1 MNAFIRL
8 IRGVALATLPRK
20 KHSRNAGTGDACKR
34 FTELCDQY
42 WAAWG
47 EWTKK
52 DWDLNLQQKASE
64 CLNAVRQFYRL
75 PENERCRSRLRK
87 IAQAKKIPSMS
98 KTGIRRPR

>member
-1 MNAFIRL
+1 VNAFIRL
-8 IRGVALATLPRK
+8 IRRVALASLPRK

>member
-8 IRGVALATLPRK
+8 IRRVALASLPRK
-20 KHSRNAGTGDACKR
+20 KPSRNAGIGDACKR